1 MNNFLFKNAAPV
13 VASDTAN
20 IPNLSLQSGLDNR
33 GCFLY
38 IGVSLATI
46 RVRTAA
52 GQDVTFKAPAIGR
65 VLPVSVV
72 RVFVTGSSTIAAN
85 DVIALWN

>member
-13 VASDTAN
+13 TASDTAN
-20 IPNLSLQSGLDNR
+20 IPNLSVQGGLENR
-33 GCFLY
+33 GCYLY
-38 IGVSLATI
+38 IGVSLATLK
-46 RVRTAA
+46 VRTAA

-72 RVFVTGSSTIAAN
+72 KVFLTGTSTITAN